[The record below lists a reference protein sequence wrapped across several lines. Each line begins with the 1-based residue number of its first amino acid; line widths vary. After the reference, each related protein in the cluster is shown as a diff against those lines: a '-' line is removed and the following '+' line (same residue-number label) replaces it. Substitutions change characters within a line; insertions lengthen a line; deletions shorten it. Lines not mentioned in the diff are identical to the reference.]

1 MEISTRKKT
10 LLFLK
15 TFLSP
20 LRLLRAYRA
29 VRGTVSVKHIILKSR
44 DLEMHISPK
53 REYQTLDLIIVYKF
67 VVNTIEIYLKI

>member
-1 MEISTRKKT
+1 MSGRKKT

-20 LRLLRAYRA
+20 IRLLRADRA
-29 VRGTVSVKHIILKSR
+29 VRGSVSVKHIILESR
-44 DLEMHISPK
+44 DLEMHISTK